1 MSAGHSILIV
11 DDDESIR
18 ASLAEVLLDEGYR
31 VATAADGIE
40 ALDYLRH
47 TPEAPCLILL
57 DLWMPRL
64 NGQGFREQ
72 QLANRDWLSIPVVVI
87 SAAADAAERAL
98 ALHACELLRKPI
110 RLQELLQ
117 TVARNCESTERG

>member
-1 MSAGHSILIV
+1 MAGSRHCDYNAVMSAAALVPPTAHRPILIV

-18 ASLAEVLLDEGYR
+18 TSLADVLGDEGYV
-31 VATAADGIE
+31 VATAADGLE
-40 ALDYLRH
+40 ALEYLRH
-47 TPEAPCLILL
+47 STLVPCLILL

-87 SAAADAAERAL
+87 SAA
-98 ALHACELLRKPI
+98 
-110 RLQELLQ
+110 
-117 TVARNCESTERG
+117 

>member
-1 MSAGHSILIV
+1 MEGARHSRTILIV

-18 ASLAEVLLDEGYR
+18 SSLADVLIDEGYA
-31 VATAADGIE
+31 VATAADGLE

-47 TPEAPCLILL
+47 QTPAPCLILL

-87 SAAADAAERAL
+87 SAAADAADRAL
-98 ALHACELLRKPI
+98 ALQVQEFLRKPI
-110 RLQELLQ
+110 RLEELLE
-117 TVARNCESTERG
+117 TVARNC